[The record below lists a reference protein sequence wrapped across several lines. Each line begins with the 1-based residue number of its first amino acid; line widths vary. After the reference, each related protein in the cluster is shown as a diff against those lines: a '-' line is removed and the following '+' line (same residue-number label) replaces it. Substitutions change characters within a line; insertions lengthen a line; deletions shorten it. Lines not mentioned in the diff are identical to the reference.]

1 MTRTGRCDQ
10 PPTSLPARCAT
21 VAGLLAEHAYTSLS
35 IEPDGNAPRPLLAR
49 QTDLPGELL
58 RSLPCT
64 LRAALPARLEIRL
77 TATALNWT
85 TDDHSLAESL
95 ALALC

>member
-1 MTRTGRCDQ
+1 MTRSGHLDLTRGR
-10 PPTSLPARCAT
+10 LPSCCAAI
-21 VAGLLAEHAYTSLS
+21 AGLLAEHSITRVT
-35 IEPDGNAPRPLLAR
+35 IEPSADSPRLLLAR
-49 QTDLPGELL
+49 ETDLPGELL

-64 LRAALPARLEIRL
+64 LRAALPADLEIRV